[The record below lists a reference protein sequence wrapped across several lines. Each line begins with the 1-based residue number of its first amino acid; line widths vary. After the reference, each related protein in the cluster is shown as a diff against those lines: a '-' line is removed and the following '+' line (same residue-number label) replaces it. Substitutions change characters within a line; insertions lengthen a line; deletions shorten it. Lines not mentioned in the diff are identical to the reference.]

1 MKRSPPRRTKCW
13 CVILALTKTEHK
25 FRTNPMDI
33 LEKIFGNAAKVKI
46 IRLFLFNPNKPFDL
60 DQVVNRSRISAQA
73 ARLNIRLL
81 ESVNLL
87 KSRAFTRDVKVVKYE
102 NDPNNGKNGKN
113 GNGKNSKN
121 SSKNGRG
128 TGKGGKNGNKN
139 GKKGKGNKD
148 PFAGKI
154 KKVEIVKKRVQGWTL
169 NDDFLYLD
177 ALQSFLIHV
186 SPLQDNA
193 IVRKL
198 NRVGKI
204 RLLIIAG
211 VFIQDKDS
219 RVDLLLV
226 GDNLRRG
233 SIDTIIKEMEAELG
247 RDLTYSV
254 FETKDFQYR
263 MGMYDKLI
271 RDILDYP
278 HKKLVNKILF

>member
-1 MKRSPPRRTKCW
+1 
-13 CVILALTKTEHK
+13 
-25 FRTNPMDI
+25 MDI
-33 LEKIFGNAAKVKI
+33 LEKIFGSAAKVKI

-87 KSRAFTRDVKVVKYE
+87 KPKIFTRDVKVIRYE
-102 NDPNNGKNGKN
+102 NG
-113 GNGKNSKN
+113 GNAGH
-121 SSKNGRG
+121 
-128 TGKGGKNGNKN
+128 
-139 GKKGKGNKD
+139 KKGKKAKGKNKKSKNE
-148 PFAGKI
+148 ARKI
-154 KKVEIVKKRVQGWTL
+154 KKVEVVKKKVHGWTL

-186 SPLQDNA
+186 SPLQDQT
-193 IVRKL
+193 IIRKF

-219 RVDLLLV
+219 RVDILIV

-278 HKKLVNKILF
+278 HKKLVNKLLL